1 MMVMT
6 VIQHVQARFL
16 TTCIQMQ
23 PRAVRER
30 LVRRARRPSLQLIPP
45 RWHWQAVPGVAA
57 VGVALAAA
65 AAAAAAAAVVV
76 REATAAVA
84 AVVPRLMPLLF
95 RLSIFPFLQW
105 PLVVAVAVG
114 LRVEARVWAALAVA
128 AVVVAV

>member
-1 MMVMT
+1 M
-6 VIQHVQARFL
+6 
-16 TTCIQMQ
+16 
-23 PRAVRER
+23 
-30 LVRRARRPSLQLIPP
+30 
-45 RWHWQAVPGVAA
+45 
-57 VGVALAAA
+57 GVALAAA